1 MKMKERKWTLIIF
14 VIILIA
20 YILPYT
26 LFTNVTKWYGS
37 FLLWTVLALITI
49 MVNYLI
55 TKDWGKEE

>member
-1 MKMKERKWTLIIF
+1 MKERKWTLIIF